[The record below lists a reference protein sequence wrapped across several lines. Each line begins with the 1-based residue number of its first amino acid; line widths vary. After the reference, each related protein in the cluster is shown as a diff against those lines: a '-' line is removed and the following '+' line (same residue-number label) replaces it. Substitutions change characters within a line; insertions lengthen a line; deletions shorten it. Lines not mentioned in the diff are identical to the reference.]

1 MSTETPHY
9 KAPGWFTRNVFNRGV
24 AFATR
29 HGVSVWGSRVLAV
42 KGRKSGEWRTTPVN
56 LLTIGDER
64 YLVAPRGETEWVK
77 NIRVAGG
84 GELRVG
90 KKVEPFTVQ
99 ELYDTLVPYRHY
111 RRDLGI
117 ETNQDYEAA
126 VTRLL
131 SGEKGY
137 VRADKA
143 MQDRLKQEMTSAHAD
158 VGAFRDYAE
167 TRISLAPDALQKL
180 GVSVP
185 AQNPGGY
192 AVGNGNGGAPAQAGS
207 SFVVPGTEAE
217 VACRFCGGTLP
228 EGRSVTYCPHCGQNL
243 SAKHCAGCGSELDPL
258 WKFCI
263 NCGKKT

>member
-1 MSTETPHY
+1 MDDLDRL
-9 KAPGWFTRNVFNRGV
+9 FQR
-24 AFATR
+24 
-29 HGVSVWGSRVLAV
+29 
-42 KGRKSGEWRTTPVN
+42 
-56 LLTIGDER
+56 
-64 YLVAPRGETEWVK
+64 LVH
-77 NIRVAGG
+77 NIRNGHAEYLSV
-84 GELRVG
+84 
-90 KKVEPFTVQ
+90 PFTVQ

-143 MQDRLKQEMTSAHAD
+143 MQDRLKQEISSPQAD

-167 TRISLAPDALQKL
+167 TRITLAPDALQKM
-180 GVSVP
+180 GVTVP
-185 AQNPGGY
+185 AQNAGGY
-192 AVGNGNGGAPAQAGS
+192 SSGNGNGGDSAAGT
-207 SFVVPGTEAE
+207 SFVLPASME
-217 VACRFCGGTLP
+217 VAEGCRFCGGTLP
-228 EGRSVTYCPHCGQNL
+228 DGRAVTYCPHCGQNL
-243 SAKHCAGCGSELDPL
+243 SAKHCAGCGAELDPI